1 MMTASSSPV
10 RGEQE
15 TSRLGPAG
23 LRFRSI
29 LVATDCSPASTAA
42 VKLAARAAKEFH
54 ARLYL
59 LHAIPPEL
67 YAVNMRGPFPDSS

>member
-59 LHAIPPEL
+59 LSCDPTPS
-67 YAVNMRGPFPDSS
+67 YAVNMRGPFPELS